1 MPLLQFSAKRKKM
14 QPKREAKNEGK
25 KEKKGRTHTGWE
37 ERKRRMMM
45 RDETRGEIRR
55 DCERRKEKKRSGLR
69 RK

>member
-1 MPLLQFSAKRKKM
+1 
-14 QPKREAKNEGK
+14 
-25 KEKKGRTHTGWE
+25 
-37 ERKRRMMM
+37 MMM